1 MIKISLA
8 LILFLFD
15 FITKMSVSYSIEINE
30 FVFLTSFLDLV
41 HIQNFGVSF
50 GLFSGTISPNLLVFF
65 GFVVS
70 VIIFFMM
77 HYASNNIEKWGYLII
92 LIGAFS
98 NIFDRM
104 INGHVIDFIYFHYK
118 DFYWPAFNFAD
129 IYISIGVSIIVFQ
142 ILTDLKKRVF
152 K

>member
-8 LILFLFD
+8 LILFLID
-15 FITKMSVSYSIEINE
+15 FITKISVSYSIEINE

-50 GLFSGTISPNLLVFF
+50 GLLSGTISPNLLVFF

-129 IYISIGVSIIVFQ
+129 IYITIGIIMILLSIINKIKYQ
-142 ILTDLKKRVF
+142 S
-152 K
+152 